1 MTKKLVLTLGILALA
16 STYGWSALVTYEDFV
31 QIGVKLTDYYL
42 APVVKISHTYQH
54 NVGPEVNLNTV
65 VMAKLILDVD
75 CVDYYSSPVSMN
87 TIGLVND
94 SGSYIQLGL
103 LTPNS
108 HNASIDTVLPFEG
121 QKLLDLIAFL
131 QQSRTLAIRINSA
144 LLWPGNYEDF
154 KLNSSTLRIV
164 YDDGGQDFDPTR
176 EQAPVPEPATLILTL
191 GGLMGLARMARRKR

>member
-42 APVVKISHTYQH
+42 APVVKISHTYEH
-54 NVGPEVNLNTV
+54 NVGPEVDLNAV

-94 SGSYIQLGL
+94 SGSYIQLGM

-108 HNASIDTVLPFEG
+108 QDASIDTVLPFEG
-121 QKLLDLIAFL
+121 QKLLDLISFL

-154 KLNSSTLRIV
+154 KLNSSTLQIV
-164 YDDGGQDFDPTR
+164 YEDEQR
-176 EQAPVPEPATLILTL
+176 EPGPVPEPATIILTL